1 MSEQPLV
8 EPAPEPPAPRMYHEP
23 VEPAGDVAR
32 KNLVLG
38 LGLVALFLLLFGA
51 TFLVAYVY
59 LHFS

>member
-1 MSEQPLV
+1 MTEQPLV
-8 EPAPEPPAPRMYHEP
+8 EPAPPPPAPRRYYEP

-38 LGLVALFLLLFGA
+38 LGLFALFLLIFGA